1 VTEKRFRIIFMGSPD
16 FAVPSL
22 RAVAGRHD
30 VLAVVTQPDR
40 PQGRGRAVAPPPV
53 KSVALE
59 LGIEVLQPEKLRRR
73 SVREHLM
80 SYGADLFVV
89 VAYGKI
95 LRPKMLAVPR
105 MGCINVH
112 ASLLPKYR
120 GAAPIH
126 WAVIEGEKRSGVSIM
141 QMDEGMDT
149 GPVYLQREI
158 DLQPDETAGSLHDRL
173 APLGAEALLETL
185 EGLLR
190 GELEPSPQPEHG
202 ESLAPM
208 LSKED
213 GLVDFSLPAT
223 VVDSRVRGMDPWPG
237 AYTFLEGKRLK
248 LFASRAVG
256 DQGGRPG
263 EVLTTDAG
271 GLLVACGEG
280 ALRVTELQLPGRK
293 RLPVQALV
301 AGRPIPAG
309 AVLGTGGAG
318 SAEP

>member
-1 VTEKRFRIIFMGSPD
+1 MTEKRLRIIFLGSPD

-22 RAVAGRHD
+22 KAVGERHE
-30 VLAVVTQPDR
+30 VVAVVTQPDR

-53 KSVALE
+53 KKVALE
-59 LGIEVLQPEKLRRR
+59 LGIEVLQPEKLRKR

-95 LRPKMLAVPR
+95 LRPKMLAVPSK
-105 MGCINVH
+105 GCINVH

-126 WAVIEGEKRSGVSIM
+126 WAVIEGEQRSGVSIM
-141 QMDEGMDT
+141 KMDEGMDT
-149 GPVYLQREI
+149 GPVYLQRSV
-158 DLQPDETAGSLHDRL
+158 DLRPDETAGSLHDRL

-185 EGLLR
+185 EGVLQ
-190 GELEPSPQPEHG
+190 GELEPSQQPEHG
-202 ESLAPM
+202 SSLAPM
-208 LSKED
+208 LSKDD
-213 GLVDFSLPAT
+213 GLVDFSLPAAT
-223 VVDSRVRGMDPWPG
+223 VDNRVRGMDPWPG
-237 AYTFLEGKRLK
+237 AYTFLEGQRLK
-248 LFASRAVG
+248 LFGSRAVG

-263 EVLTTDAG
+263 EVLATDAG

-293 RLPVQALV
+293 RLPVKALV

-309 AVLGTGGAG
+309 KVLGTSGAD